1 MKQVVEYQGIPVGIL
16 IPGDN
21 LLTFLAVKFDVIDLD
36 GKRYSSAAEARDA
49 IRTHV
54 TRREPLAA

>member
-16 IPGDN
+16 IPTDN

-36 GKRYSSAAEARDA
+36 GKRYSSAAEAHDA
-49 IRTHV
+49 VRTHA
-54 TRREPLAA
+54 RRMSNRQ